1 MTRKPDSTPPSAAQV
16 VLLLVRASLRRKL
29 NLLGGFMQVSRR
41 KKAKSGEPRK
51 ATPRKGS
58 LGCLGMLF
66 FAYMA
71 VTMVLTV
78 SHTTTTALRNAKA
91 IVTTPAAELPDQN
104 ETIRK
109 LAAEVAASDGESG
122 RNEESP
128 PAESSEDVKRIA
140 REEADKV
147 AADVLQFWPSPA
159 LAPAPE
165 HLPAFLRVQ
174 ALILCLMIVAIWLM
188 SLASAKQELG
198 HGGWSM
204 EWLASFPVPVSTLLV
219 TRICEYAL
227 ADLFLWL
234 GFGPYLLGLFI
245 VLGKGWSALP
255 LAIAFTLLIGIG
267 MAALRVLAE
276 TAFRKRLTT
285 HALKNLQ
292 AMCSLAAS
300 ILGSAAFAC
309 LMAPWMMRIVFEW
322 SQKLPEAMVWL
333 PPAIPAAACAPG
345 QLLPGFGMLALAS
358 VAVAG
363 ASLWISSRLLRD
375 GLVANTGTFAGARGR
390 NRRATSTGPHGVA
403 AKDLRL
409 LLRDRNLLVQ
419 TLIVPLL
426 LAGFQAVINPSLAR
440 AVLDNPDHL
449 AALAFGLGA
458 YALCFSAVM
467 VLTWEG
473 QGLWILYTFPE
484 NLERLLVRKVVM
496 WGLIALGYTGAVLAI
511 GAWLQSGISMA
522 WLVSGTL
529 ALLGVG
535 LHAFIA
541 AALGIIGADPLA
553 TDIRR
558 RVKPFN
564 MLAYMLLASLFTHA
578 IYSPSDYQKVVQL
591 LLSALLAIALWQKV
605 RDHLPYLLD
614 PVSAPPP
621 RISLADGLI
630 AIVSFFALQGVIS
643 LILTGTGVPLSQ
655 GAVLLIA
662 FTGAGLLVS
671 VSAFLI
677 HWQQGVPELPA
688 QLGLRR
694 SADGA
699 GSGPLAAVGAG
710 LAAGALALGG
720 AWLYLTILPQIPA
733 LRSFAIEQKAAMSA
747 ADIGMIWLALLTILA
762 APLCE
767 EYIFRGLAF
776 RGLRRMFPPALAIAA
791 SAALFA
797 IVHPPLSVIPVFGL
811 GIACAF
817 AFEKTKT
824 LLAPMVAHAIYNAV
838 VLLVLSPAFMEK
850 IPHPPPPA
858 PPQVM
863 NDAAL
868 PAEAG
873 KEQLN
878 LPGLTKDPFPM
889 LVVLHASGESPQE
902 ALDPIS
908 SLVKDWQYAIYAP
921 CGSIR
926 MAQSDKWNREP
937 GYDWNAAHDLDR
949 VAGAVR
955 EWMAKFP
962 IRPGSI
968 YLVGRGS
975 GANMAY
981 LLGIR
986 NPDLFAG
993 VIAINGHI
1001 QPELLDPEQIAQAAP
1016 RLPVMTVHDNQDRS
1030 LSPAVRSELL
1040 EFFKSHRFRTRM
1052 DEHDGSGDDPL
1063 TKTYGALDEAIK
1075 WINATRAEVMQMPDG
1090 GK

>member
-1 MTRKPDSTPPSAAQV
+1 MTRKPDFTPPSTVQV
-16 VLLLVRASLRRKL
+16 VLLLVRAALRRKL
-29 NLLGGFMQVSRR
+29 NFLSSGMQVFRR
-41 KKAKSGEPRK
+41 KKAKPGGPRK
-51 ATPRKGS
+51 ATPRKGA
-58 LGCLGMLF
+58 LGCLGMLL

-71 VTMVLTV
+71 VVMVFGV
-78 SHTTTTALRNAKA
+78 SNMTATAFRNATK
-91 IVTTPAAELPDQN
+91 IVTSPEAVLPDQLS
-104 ETIRK
+104 EIKRMATY
-109 LAAEVAASDGESG
+109 VASD
-122 RNEESP
+122 EEGAQNKDSP
-128 PAESSEDVKRIA
+128 PAESWDDVKRIA

-147 AADVLQFWPSPA
+147 AKTALQFWPSPA

-165 HLPAFLRVQ
+165 HLPAFLRMQ
-174 ALILCLMIVAIWLM
+174 ALILCLMVAAIWVAG
-188 SLASAKQELG
+188 LASAKQELG

-276 TAFRKRLTT
+276 TALRKRLTT

-292 AMCSLAAS
+292 AMCSLTAML
-300 ILGSAAFAC
+300 LGSAAFAC
-309 LMAPWMMRIVFEW
+309 LMAPWMMRLVFDW
-322 SQKLPEAMVWL
+322 SQKLPASMVWL
-333 PPAIPAAACAPG
+333 PPALPAAACAPG

-358 VAVAG
+358 GVMAG
-363 ASLWISSRLLRD
+363 ASLWLSSRLLRD
-375 GLVANTGTFAGARGR
+375 GLVANTGTFAGVRGKTLR
-390 NRRATSTGPHGVA
+390 TASTGPHGVA

-419 TLIVPLL
+419 TLIIPLTI
-426 LAGFQAVINPSLAR
+426 AGFQAILNPSMAR
-440 AVLDNPDHL
+440 AVLENPNHL

-458 YALCFSAVM
+458 YMLCFSAIQ

-473 QGLWILYTFPE
+473 QGLWLLYTFPE
-484 NLERLLVRKVVM
+484 KLERLLTRKVAM
-496 WGLIALGYTGAVLAI
+496 WCLIALGYTGAALAV
-511 GAWLQSGISMA
+511 GAWLQASISPA
-522 WLVSGTL
+522 LVAGGVL
-529 ALLGVG
+529 ALVGVG

-541 AALGIIGADPLA
+541 AGIGILGADPLA
-553 TDIRR
+553 VDIRR
-558 RVKPFN
+558 RLKPAN
-564 MLAYMLLASLFTHA
+564 LLVYMLLASLFAQA
-578 IYSPSDYQKVVQL
+578 IYSPSVYHKVVQL
-591 LLSALLAIALWQKV
+591 VLSALLAAALWQKV
-605 RDHLPYLLD
+605 RDHLSYVLD

-630 AIVSFFALQGVIS
+630 AIVAFFALQGIIS
-643 LILTGTGVPLSQ
+643 LILIGTGAPLSQ

-662 FTGAGLLVS
+662 FSGAGLLVT
-671 VSAFLI
+671 VTMLLT
-677 HWQQGVPELPA
+677 HRHQRVPDLLA
-688 QLGLRR
+688 QVGLRR
-694 SADGA
+694 GTDGA
-699 GSGPLAAVGAG
+699 GPLAGIGVG
-710 LAAGALALGG
+710 LAAGALALAG
-720 AWLYLTILPQIPA
+720 AWLYLTLVPQVPA
-733 LRSFAIEQKAAMSA
+733 LRSLVIEQKAAMSA
-747 ADIGMIWLALLTILA
+747 ADIGIMWPAVLTILA

-811 GIACAF
+811 GLACAF
-817 AFEKTKT
+817 AFERTKT
-824 LLAPMVAHAIYNAV
+824 LLAPVVAHAIYNAV
-838 VLLVLSPAFMEK
+838 VLLVLSPAFLEK
-850 IPHPPPPA
+850 IPDPPPPP

-889 LVVLHASGESPQE
+889 LVVLHASGGSPQE
-902 ALDPIS
+902 ALEPIS
-908 SLVKDWQYAIYAP
+908 LLVKQWQYAIYAP
-921 CGSIR
+921 CGSVR
-926 MAQSDKWNREP
+926 STQSDKWNREP

-949 VAGAVR
+949 VAAAVR
-955 EWMAKFP
+955 ELMTRFSIHSGA
-962 IRPGSI
+962 I

-993 VIAINGHI
+993 VIAINGRI
-1001 QPELLDPEQIAQAAP
+1001 QPELLDPKQIAQAAP

-1040 EFFKSHRFRTRM
+1040 EFFKTHRFRTRM

-1063 TKTYGALDEAIK
+1063 TKTYGALDEAIT
-1075 WINATRAEVMQMPDG
+1075 WINVTRAEVMQMPDG